1 MVFPTGESDDSGTGT
16 GEMLGWDEAVVL
28 NSPEG
33 STDARPVC
41 EGGGGT
47 RRQRANAEYGRA
59 VANRSKAK
67 ADLLKKNACWII
79 SGGSGTGGGEV
90 GDTFSSSKVTTVSST
105 GTLDQAHSKAQ
116 TKNLSRRRQAC
127 AR

>member
-1 MVFPTGESDDSGTGT
+1 MVPLTGGSDDSGPGT
-16 GEMLGWDEAVVL
+16 GDVLDLDEAVVS

-33 STDARPVC
+33 NKDARPGC

-67 ADLLKKNACWII
+67 ADLLKKNAC
-79 SGGSGTGGGEV
+79 
-90 GDTFSSSKVTTVSST
+90 
-105 GTLDQAHSKAQ
+105 
-116 TKNLSRRRQAC
+116 
-127 AR
+127 